1 MMHGTGKSSGTG
13 GELRS
18 AVVAS
23 GGEDLEDWRHEIR
36 GQNGV
41 MNRFINSPPAASI
54 AGVDATREV
63 ATMFFV

>member
-1 MMHGTGKSSGTG
+1 M
-13 GELRS
+13 
-18 AVVAS
+18 AS